1 MPPAARSSPATA
13 VILVA
18 LLLACG
24 CFGGGASTA
33 AGPTRPQ
40 FIARAVAI
48 CARYQHRIDALP
60 KAGDLS
66 GLAAAGRRAIALERA
81 ELRDLRAL
89 TPPPADRRSAAR
101 LLDSL
106 QGAIAAGDHL
116 VDDATAGNRAAVAA
130 DAPDLSSLRLRTNR
144 LAEPFRLGTCAG

>member
-1 MPPAARSSPATA
+1 MSQSRFAEALNGQIAYEFGASQQYIAIAVHYDAETPRRRIRRPRMPPAARSSPATA

-89 TPPPADRRSAAR
+89 TPP
-101 LLDSL
+101 
-106 QGAIAAGDHL
+106 
-116 VDDATAGNRAAVAA
+116 AA
-130 DAPDLSSLRLRTNR
+130 D
-144 LAEPFRLGTCAG
+144 